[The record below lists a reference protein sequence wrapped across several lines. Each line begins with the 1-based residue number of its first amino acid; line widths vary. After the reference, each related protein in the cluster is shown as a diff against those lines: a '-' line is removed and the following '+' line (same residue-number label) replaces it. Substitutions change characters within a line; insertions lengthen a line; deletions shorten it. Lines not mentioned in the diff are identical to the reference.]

1 LTSIARNPPSPFRK
15 LILQLLLLS
24 GLEVKTLDIIHLEL
38 VREYS
43 DMVSQV
49 MIDMLKKWGWEER
62 EKGISAFD
70 DVRAL
75 RRILKVLSE

>member
-49 MIDMLKKWGWEER
+49 VIDMLKKWGWEER
-62 EKGISAFD
+62 EKGISLFD

>member
-1 LTSIARNPPSPFRK
+1 MTSIARNPPSPFRK